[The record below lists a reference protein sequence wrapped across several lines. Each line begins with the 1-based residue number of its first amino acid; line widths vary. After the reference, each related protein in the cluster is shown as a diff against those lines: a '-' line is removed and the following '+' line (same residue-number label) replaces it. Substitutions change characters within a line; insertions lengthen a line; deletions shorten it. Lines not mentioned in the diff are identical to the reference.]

1 MLGQGR
7 PTISALVAALCWL
20 AGARSLAAQELP
32 APVDSLRIIA
42 NHDPLI
48 FAPGEQFT
56 FDLEPLLAG
65 VEPSTTIDIAT
76 TLTPARGTTTLWST
90 QQRLPVPVDGPAV
103 ATLHVPMPR
112 QEGVY
117 EIRLAVTRPPGF
129 RERFFP
135 GGGAPLVVRTFQVVV
150 LDKVPAAPASEAEWR
165 TVLEIDPV
173 NPAWSA
179 RLPDW
184 TQIRRLPGV
193 SRRPIG
199 SVRTTAVTLPLGV
212 FVELPPTPP
221 EKEPHWQAYPLA
233 IESVGTPHLLEIEYP
248 NDRDQHLGISIIEP
262 DATGRFTTIGRD
274 SGVYVEG
281 LGSAERVEK
290 QKHRLVFWPRTNS
303 PLVLITN
310 QHPTASARFGH
321 LRVMKRTAS
330 TIATEPWA
338 AAPPQGRLVAAYF
351 ARPVRGEPSAA
362 TAGLYL
368 AASPHADDWQT
379 VYTGALQLAEYL
391 NYAGYN
397 AAAINV
403 MADGG
408 SLLPSKLLHTERHAD
423 IGPIGVEADLP
434 DADGLELLL
443 RVFDRAGLALMPTL
457 EFIGPLPELE
467 SLRQRTDAKMGGI
480 ELVGP
485 GGLSWLETH
494 SGERGLT
501 PHYNL
506 LDERVQQAMLD
517 VAREVV
523 QRYGRHPSFDSL
535 AVRLSSQGYAVLP
548 DLEWGLDDTTVATF
562 EQETGV
568 RLAASEQDR
577 FAVRQALLTGE
588 YANTWRAW
596 RAARVTRFYQQ
607 LAELMASSGSQR
619 RLILTTEDLL
629 SDTHAAAKM
638 RPNVVSKT
646 RLDRTMLDMG
656 IDWQT
661 LGKSP
666 GVVLMPTR
674 YVESMVPLVDRAVD
688 LSINDA
694 FAGAEAT
701 STAALFYHRPQR
713 RDFASFDALSPFA
726 AHAKLLTQSA
736 AHGAAMRQ
744 PYVAAL
750 AESDPAIVID
760 GGETVPLGQ
769 EEFVR
774 HLRSVI
780 RMLPT
785 SASTSTRREQNVTV
799 RTYHDRGQTV
809 CLVVNECPWH
819 ADVTIDVVA
828 DSPTDAHPLVAPQD
842 GVHQPTPE
850 HFEAG
855 RQLWSLTLA
864 PYDVHAVRFT
874 AADVAIEQIQSQVSE
889 AGRQEL
895 AAKITE
901 LKDRDLTATPRYAA
915 LRNPNFEPGVG
926 IEHLPGWQSIGEPSQ
941 MTADLDATNPQDGRT
956 CLYLRNRG
964 NGKATIESESFAT
977 PPTGQLVMWAFV
989 RGENI
994 APGSELRLVFEADGA
1009 AKPYRQL
1016 TVLGGNRPGATPVAA
1031 AWGSGYA
1038 FGREDLPL
1046 DSRGRM
1052 RVKFELSGP
1061 GEVWID
1067 NVQLYDLL
1075 FPLDFYERS
1084 GKEKLEMVKLRSAA
1098 DSAFEKGELAE
1109 CVRTLESYWP
1119 RFLNAYTPA
1128 AAQAIA
1134 KQPPRQEDVAPAA
1147 EAEPT
1152 PAEPSVGSR
1161 WYDIRSYLKR

>member
-7 PTISALVAALCWL
+7 PTISALVAAICWL
-20 AGARSLAAQELP
+20 AGALSLAAQEP
-32 APVDSLRIIA
+32 TAPVDSLRIIA

-76 TLTPARGTTTLWST
+76 TLTPARGTTTLWSA
-90 QQRLPVPVDGPAV
+90 QQRLPVPVDGPAI

-135 GGGAPLVVRTFQVVV
+135 GGGAPLVVRSFQVVV
-150 LDKVPAAPASEAEWR
+150 LDRIPAAPATEAEWR
-165 TVLEIDPV
+165 TLLEIDPA

-221 EKEPHWQAYPLA
+221 QGEPHWQAYPLA
-233 IESVGTPHLLEIEYP
+233 IEAVGVPHLLEIEYP
-248 NDRDQHLGISIIEP
+248 NDREQHLGISIVEP
-262 DATGRFTTIGRD
+262 DATGQFVTIGRD

-281 LGSAERVEK
+281 LGSSERVEK

-321 LRVMKRTAS
+321 IRVMKRTAS

-338 AAPPQGRLVAAYF
+338 SAPTGRLAVAYL
-351 ARPVRGEPSAA
+351 ARPVRGELPA
-362 TAGLYL
+362 TTANVDP
-368 AASPHADDWQT
+368 AASHHADDWQT
-379 VYTGALQLAEYL
+379 LYDGALQLAEYL

-403 MADGG
+403 LADGG
-408 SLLPSKLLHTERHAD
+408 ALLPSNLLHTERHAD
-423 IGPIGVEADLP
+423 IGPIGVDADLP
-434 DADGLELLL
+434 LADGLELML
-443 RVFDRAGLALMPTL
+443 RIFDRSGLALMPSL
-457 EFIGPLPELE
+457 EFTAPLPELE
-467 SLRQRTDAKMGGI
+467 SLRQRADAKTGGI

-485 GGLSWLETH
+485 GGLTWLEAH
-494 SGERGLT
+494 SSDRGLT

-506 LDERVQQAMLD
+506 LDDRVQQAMLD

-535 AVRLSSQGYAVLP
+535 AVQLSGRGYGVLP
-548 DLEWGLDDTTVATF
+548 DLGWGLDDTTVARF
-562 EQETGV
+562 EQETGI
-568 RLAASEQDR
+568 RIAADGPDR
-577 FAVRQALLTGE
+577 FTVRHELLTGE
-588 YANTWRAW
+588 HADAWRAW

-607 LAELMASSGSQR
+607 LAELVASSGGKR
-619 RLILTTEDLL
+619 RLLLTTENLL
-629 SDTHAAAKM
+629 SNTEAAAKV
-638 RPNVVSKT
+638 RPNVVAKT
-646 RLDRTMLDMG
+646 RLERTMLDMG
-656 IDWQT
+656 IDWQALNST
-661 LGKSP
+661 P
-666 GVVLMPTR
+666 GVVVLPTR

-694 FAGAEAT
+694 FAGAERT
-701 STAALFYHRPQR
+701 SAAALFYHRPQR
-713 RDFASFDALSPFA
+713 HDFASFNALSPFA
-726 AHAKLLTQSA
+726 AHAQLLTQSA

-750 AESDPAIVID
+750 VESDPSIVID

-769 EEFVR
+769 EDFVR
-774 HLRSVI
+774 HVRSVLKA
-780 RMLPT
+780 LPT
-785 SASTSTRREQNVTV
+785 NAATSVRREHDVTV
-799 RTYHDRGQTV
+799 RTYDDRGQTV

-819 ADVTIDVVA
+819 ADVTLDVVA
-828 DSPTDAHPLVAPQD
+828 DAPTDARPLVDSKD
-842 GVHQPTPE
+842 GPHQPAME
-850 HFEAG
+850 HFAAG
-855 RQLWSLTLA
+855 RQLWSLQLA
-864 PYDVHAVRFT
+864 PYDVHAVRF
-874 AADVAIEQIQSQVSE
+874 AAAGVEIENIQSQISE

-895 AAKITE
+895 AARMAE
-901 LKDRDLTATPRYAA
+901 LKDRDLTATPHYAA
-915 LRNPNFEPGVG
+915 LRNPGFEPGG
-926 IEHLPGWQSIGEPSQ
+926 GTEHLPGWQLVGEPSLVA
-941 MTADLDATNPQDGRT
+941 ADLDATLPKEGRS
-956 CLYLRNRG
+956 CLYLQNRG

-977 PPTGQLVMWAFV
+977 PPTGQLVMWVFA
-989 RGENI
+989 RGENV
-994 APGSELRLVFEADGA
+994 APSTELRLVFEVDGA
-1009 AKPYRQL
+1009 AQPYRKF
-1016 TVLGGNRPGATPVAA
+1016 TVLGGNRPGANPLTN

-1038 FGREDLPL
+1038 FSSEDLPL

-1052 RVKFELSGP
+1052 RIKFELSGP

-1075 FPLDFYERS
+1075 FPLYFYERS
-1084 GKEKLEMVKLRSAA
+1084 EPEKLELVKLITAV
-1098 DSAFEKGELAE
+1098 DSALENGELAE
-1109 CVRTLESYWP
+1109 CVRKLEGYWP

-1128 AAQAIA
+1128 AAPAIA
-1134 KQPPRQEDVAPAA
+1134 TRPPRQEIAVPAA
-1147 EAEPT
+1147 EVEQT
-1152 PAEPSVGSR
+1152 PAEPRVGSR
-1161 WYDIRSYLKR
+1161 WFEFWKH